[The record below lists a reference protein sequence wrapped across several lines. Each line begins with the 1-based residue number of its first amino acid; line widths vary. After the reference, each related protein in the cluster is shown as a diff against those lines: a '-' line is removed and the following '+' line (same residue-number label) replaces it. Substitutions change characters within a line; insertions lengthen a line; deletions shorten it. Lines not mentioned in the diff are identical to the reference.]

1 MKIDLNGQMM
11 DRYAKGLKFAHTGDM
26 YYELGV
32 GQFEVDDFIK
42 HVQKGLIQEEKERVS
57 EEKERLHYENF
68 VDIAQQVGKSVL
80 LIEGEVQT
88 NMKIV
93 YATCCNP
100 IPGDEVFGYV
110 SVGNGLRIH
119 RLNCKNASDLLAH
132 HAERVRRVEWG
143 RGQDSTFLANLKVIG
158 TDRIGMFNDI
168 STVISKNLKMNIRSI
183 IVSAEDGIFEGT
195 IVLDVS
201 DLEHLKRLMQR
212 LHSVEGVHDVYRFEG

>member
-1 MKIDLNGQMM
+1 M
-11 DRYAKGLKFAHTGDM
+11 
-26 YYELGV
+26 
-32 GQFEVDDFIK
+32 
-42 HVQKGLIQEEKERVS
+42 
-57 EEKERLHYENF
+57 
-68 VDIAQQVGKSVL
+68 
-80 LIEGEVQT
+80 
-88 NMKIV
+88 
-93 YATCCNP
+93 
-100 IPGDEVFGYV
+100 
-110 SVGNGLRIH
+110 
-119 RLNCKNASDLLAH
+119 AH